1 MKENSTHARARA
13 KKNPLFCTTIST
25 RVLLVPF
32 VSCFAR
38 LRKCAHFL
46 IKNSCQC
53 SFLTFKE
60 EAKTFFFKN
69 KIAIFLVRRHKKR
82 SRNTFYSITNETK
95 RIELAQE
102 EEEEGEEGDISFF
115 ALDIEKA
122 LHSSLYW
129 IRFRACSRRE
139 GEDGTFLKSR
149 EH

>member
-46 IKNSCQC
+46 IKKLCQC

-69 KIAIFLVRRHKKR
+69 KIAIFLLRRHKKR

-102 EEEEGEEGDISFF
+102 EEEEEGEEGDISF
-115 ALDIEKA
+115 LLLI
-122 LHSSLYW
+122 
-129 IRFRACSRRE
+129 
-139 GEDGTFLKSR
+139 
-149 EH
+149 

>member
-13 KKNPLFCTTIST
+13 KKILSSVPVFPRAFFLFH
-25 RVLLVPF
+25 LFLV
-32 VSCFAR
+32 FAR

-69 KIAIFLVRRHKKR
+69 KIAIFLLRRHKKR

-129 IRFRACSRRE
+129 IRFWACKRRE